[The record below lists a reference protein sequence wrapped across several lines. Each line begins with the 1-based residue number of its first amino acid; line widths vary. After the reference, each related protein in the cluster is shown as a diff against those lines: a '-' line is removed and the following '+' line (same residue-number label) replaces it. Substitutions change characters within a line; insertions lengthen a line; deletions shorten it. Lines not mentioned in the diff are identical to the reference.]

1 MRRFTSILT
10 TLVLPL
16 ALASCE
22 GRKDPPPEAFGP
34 QVVATPE
41 TSVTSLRADDTSA
54 PHVAEHPT
62 ALPPITMH
70 KDPYCECCSLWARH
84 VEGAGFPVS
93 VVANRNM
100 DAVKRSVG
108 VPAGKGSCHTAQVE
122 GYFIEGHVPVEDIQR
137 LLAER
142 PDARGLAAP
151 GMPIGSP
158 GMPGPPRPYTVY
170 LIGKDGSSTPF
181 SQHGH

>member
-10 TLVLPL
+10 TVVLPL

-34 QVVATPE
+34 HVLAAPAASAAPQSA
-41 TSVTSLRADDTSA
+41 DTSA
-54 PHVAEHPT
+54 PPVAEHPT
-62 ALPPITMH
+62 ALPAITMH
-70 KDPYCECCSLWARH
+70 KDPNCECCSLWARH
-84 VEGAGFPVS
+84 VEGAGFPVT
-93 VVANRNM
+93 VVSDRNM
-100 DAVKRSVG
+100 DAFKRSVG

-170 LIGKDGSSTPF
+170 LIGKDGSSTPY
-181 SQHGH
+181 SQHGQ

>member
-1 MRRFTSILT
+1 MRRFTSMLT
-10 TLVLPL
+10 TAVLPL

-22 GRKDPPPEAFGP
+22 GRKEAKPEAFGP
-34 QVVATPE
+34 HVVAAPTVSETPP
-41 TSVTSLRADDTSA
+41 RADDRSA
-54 PHVAEHPT
+54 TPVAEH
-62 ALPPITMH
+62 AMILPPITMH

-93 VVANRNM
+93 VVVNSDM
-100 DAVKRSVG
+100 DAIKRTVG
-108 VPAGKGSCHTAQVE
+108 VPADKGSCHTAQVA
-122 GYFIEGHVPVEDIQR
+122 GYFIEGHVPVEDIHR

-142 PDARGLAAP
+142 PYARGLAAP

-158 GMPGPPRPYTVY
+158 GMPGPARPYTVY

>member
-10 TLVLPL
+10 TVMLPL

-22 GRKDPPPEAFGP
+22 GRKDAPPEAFGP
-34 QVVATPE
+34 HEVASPATKVTPPQ
-41 TSVTSLRADDTSA
+41 ADDTSA
-54 PHVAEHPT
+54 PHVAEHPAT
-62 ALPPITMH
+62 LPRITMH
-70 KDPYCECCSLWARH
+70 KDPNCECCSLWARH

-93 VVANRNM
+93 VVADTHM
-100 DAVKRSVG
+100 DAFKRSVG

-158 GMPGPPRPYTVY
+158 GMPGPARPYTVY
-170 LIGKDGSSTPF
+170 LIDKDGSSTPY

>member
-1 MRRFTSILT
+1 MRRVTSLLT

-16 ALASCE
+16 VLASCE
-22 GRKDPPPEAFGP
+22 GRKDPPPAAFGP
-34 QVVATPE
+34 HELAAPATTVATPH
-41 TSVTSLRADDTSA
+41 ADDSSA
-54 PHVAEHPT
+54 PHVAEHPS
-62 ALPPITMH
+62 ALPRVTMH

-93 VVANRNM
+93 VVIDRDMEAF
-100 DAVKRSVG
+100 KRSVG

-142 PDARGLAAP
+142 PDARGLSAP

-158 GMPGPPRPYTVY
+158 GMPGQARPYTVY

-181 SQHGH
+181 SQHGR

>member
-1 MRRFTSILT
+1 M
-10 TLVLPL
+10 
-16 ALASCE
+16 
-22 GRKDPPPEAFGP
+22 
-34 QVVATPE
+34 
-41 TSVTSLRADDTSA
+41 
-54 PHVAEHPT
+54 
-62 ALPPITMH
+62 TMH
-70 KDPYCECCSLWARH
+70 KDPNCECCSLWARH

-93 VVANRNM
+93 VVADTHM
-100 DAVKRSVG
+100 DAFKRSVG

-158 GMPGPPRPYTVY
+158 GMPGPARPYTVY
-170 LIGKDGSSTPF
+170 LIGKDGSSTPY